1 MGVEVRP
8 PGIPCMVW
16 LGFTYLL
23 GARTFPREAC
33 LRTSAPAVFGA
44 ASHYA
49 ERRRVHDGVAAIEG
63 CSVLGPRPSPGKV
76 RHSMGGGLSSPVF
89 SKRLGFVRG

>member
-1 MGVEVRP
+1 MVSGSDNRGCGSQTAGDSLYGLA
-8 PGIPCMVW
+8 GIHLP
-16 LGFTYLL
+16 FL

-63 CSVLGPRPSPGKV
+63 CSVLGPRPCPGKV
-76 RHSMGGGLSSPVF
+76 TPF
-89 SKRLGFVRG
+89 RGSGTVLARFF

>member
-1 MGVEVRP
+1 MYGLA
-8 PGIPCMVW
+8 GIHLP
-16 LGFTYLL
+16 FL

-63 CSVLGPRPSPGKV
+63 CSVLGPHPGKV
-76 RHSMGGGLSSPVF
+76 THSTAVGLSSPLF